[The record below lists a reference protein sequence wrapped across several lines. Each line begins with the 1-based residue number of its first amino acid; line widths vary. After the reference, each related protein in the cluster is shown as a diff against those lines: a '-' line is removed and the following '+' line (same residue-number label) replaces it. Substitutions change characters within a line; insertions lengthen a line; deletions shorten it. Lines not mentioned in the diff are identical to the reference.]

1 MESPD
6 RFYRKKVA
14 QPQPRQPWSCTVH
27 KQDND
32 WTIADYRPEFSDGV
46 IDLILT
52 VQNHEAGLNISLEQ
66 QPDLL
71 NIESNYVQPGGGF
84 WVAVSRQ
91 GQVIGSIGLQRETE
105 SVSVLKKFFVKDGYR
120 GADVGVAAALFDRLI
135 AFSDLRGVKT
145 IILDTPSLAS
155 RSHAFY
161 RKKGFRQID
170 KAEAPIKY
178 DYPDRDSLL
187 FRLDR

>member
-1 MESPD
+1 MH
-6 RFYRKKVA
+6 V
-14 QPQPRQPWSCTVH
+14 C
-27 KQDND
+27 KQDNE
-32 WTIADYRPEFSDGV
+32 WTIVDYRSEFKDGV
-46 IDLILT
+46 IALILT
-52 VQNHEAGLNISLEQ
+52 IQNVEAGLDISLDQ

-71 NIESNYVQPGGGF
+71 NIESNYIQEGGGF
-84 WVAVSRQ
+84 WVAVSELRE
-91 GQVIGSIGLQRETE
+91 VIGSIGLQRETE

-120 GADVGVAAALFDRLI
+120 GAGVAAKLFDRLL
-135 AFSDLRGVKT
+135 AFSDLNRVKT
-145 IILDTPSLAS
+145 IILDTPALAS

-170 KAEAPIKY
+170 KSDTPIKY

>member
-1 MESPD
+1 
-6 RFYRKKVA
+6 
-14 QPQPRQPWSCTVH
+14 VH
-27 KQDND
+27 VLKQENK
-32 WTIADYRPEFSDGV
+32 WTIVDYRPEFTDGV

-52 VQNHEAGLNISLEQ
+52 VQNIEAGLDISLEQ

-84 WVAVSRQ
+84 WVAVSEQ
-91 GQVIGSIGLQRETE
+91 SQVIGSIGLQRETE
-105 SVSVLKKFFVKDGYR
+105 SIAILKKFFVKDGYR
-120 GADVGVAAALFDRLI
+120 GGDLGVAAALFDRLI

-145 IILDTPSLAS
+145 IILDTPSIAS

-170 KAEAPIKY
+170 KDEVPIMY
-178 DYPDRDSLL
+178 DYPERDSLL